1 MPTDASLFRFMT
13 RARRIGRPVALA
25 LVAAMVLGG
34 LSVRAA
40 RSEIIPESMY
50 FQVAKVSGLL
60 LNTRNDPAQPDLIGT
75 GSPTLLAI
83 AENIQTSDPNRLSTR
98 MDSALPTTVQNGT
111 VVGGVNTVAI
121 KFWPSAFPPAA
132 GVQGLYRVSFFFGGT
147 RFPSLTV
154 LSANADESRFGVIG
168 FATGDPCKMTSP
180 PVRVEGGAVGQ
191 SIVTYQ
197 FALDPACSANN
208 EQPKTVL
215 FLVLD
220 TPWRQTA
227 LDRTTI
233 IVTAYQD
240 KNGTGTYNPLMVV
253 VRDVVKPLPAV
264 QIDLGSRPK
273 PAPPATVGFKR
284 PTRLAFGTPPYT
296 SISTAAET
304 DTIIGSAKFSFAS
317 LLPQPNASPY
327 AGALG
332 TGDQPALFTS
342 LGYGGFSTVKPTDI
356 SAEVVVTSQSGSW
369 NNFRPAMAGF
379 STTVISPRVIKL
391 TTSAPQTEAV
401 NINLTQITTPNQPQ
415 KSVFAPQAYQ
425 ASLTAKF
432 NPALGLSDISLS
444 PVPLETVY
452 PEGATFRAPWF
463 GGNLA
468 ANSGQLR
475 IVNDGAAA
483 TGPLYIALRAPSP
496 ATVNADQ
503 GCVVANSL
511 APGSEYLFGVA
522 EAANCFGSF
531 RRADLLVA
539 LSANPSDLIAKARIT
554 SAGNYAAETA
564 LEPAGLDRALAN
576 LTWFGGSRASTPSVT
591 RISNISDV
599 TSGPVSLTLTNI
611 VDGERTG
618 TQVCD
623 QAQLPSL
630 ATVPAQGELVISSPE
645 ATACF
650 GNFRRGDLSINIA
663 GSSEGLTTRM
673 RVISGAGKAVAEQTL
688 GTLPAD
694 QLNNARFGNPVE
706 LMAGWFG
713 GPKAAT
719 PSVLRLGN
727 TASDWTGS
735 IRLTLNNIT
744 DGAAVGPLTC
754 DATKLATLQGV
765 PPGGELVIDSTN
777 AKTCF
782 GDFRRG
788 NLTIWVSGP
797 ASGLT
802 AKMRVISSS
811 QAIVT
816 EQLLGPRCIDMT
828 PDGSATC
835 IQAPWFEGPKS
846 VNQSVLR
853 LNNVATTAT
862 GAVQIKLKNT
872 VEGSQSAPQLCGPD
886 KLPTLAAIPAQG
898 ELVFDI
904 AAAKTCFGD
913 FRRGD
918 LEVTIAGSTYGIYP
932 LMRLISANGA
942 MVSDQ
947 SLGKSAP
954 GIATNH

>member
-1 MPTDASLFRFMT
+1 MPQSAALFWFMIQM
-13 RARRIGRPVALA
+13 RLIGRPLALA
-25 LVAAMVLGG
+25 FTVAIVLSG
-34 LSVRAA
+34 LSPSAVR
-40 RSEIIPESMY
+40 SQIIPESMY

-75 GSPTLLAI
+75 GSPTILAI
-83 AENIQTSDPNRLSTR
+83 PENIQISDPNRLSTR

-111 VVGGVNTVAI
+111 VVGGVNTAVI
-121 KFWPSAFPPAA
+121 KFWPSAFPPAS

-208 EQPKTVL
+208 GQPKTQL

-240 KNGTGTYNPLMVV
+240 KNGTGTYNPLMTVI
-253 VRDVVKPLPAV
+253 RDVVKPLPAV

-356 SAEVVVTSQSGSW
+356 SAEVVVTSQSGNW

-452 PEGATFRAPWF
+452 PEGTTFRAPWF
-463 GGNLA
+463 GGSLSPYPGLIRLA
-468 ANSGQLR
+468 
-475 IVNDGAAA
+475 NDGTTA
-483 TGPLYIALRAPSP
+483 TGPVYIALDIPIDAAPNVP
-496 ATVNADQ
+496 A
-503 GCVVANSL
+503 GCVATNSI
-511 APGSEYLFGVA
+511 APDGEYLFGHDQA
-522 EAANCFGSF
+522 KACFGDF
-531 RRADLLVA
+531 KRGDLVFGISAQPATVIAKNRITNPGNYIAESVLEPVA
-539 LSANPSDLIAKARIT
+539 LDT
-554 SAGNYAAETA
+554 AATT
-564 LEPAGLDRALAN
+564 LN
-576 LTWFGGSRASTPSVT
+576 WFGGSSSVGT
-591 RISNISDV
+591 SVMRISNIGDQP
-599 TSGPVSLTLTNI
+599 SGPLTLTLRNI
-611 VDGERTG
+611 VDGAMTG
-618 TQVCD
+618 PVNCGPG
-623 QAQLPSL
+623 QLASL
-630 ATVPAQGELVISSPE
+630 AGVAAHGELAFGAAE
-645 ATACF
+645 ATTCF
-650 GNFRRGDLSINIA
+650 GNFRRGDLSVSVL
-663 GSSEGLTTRM
+663 GSAEGLTVRM
-673 RVISGAGKAVAEQTL
+673 RVITGSGAAVTEQIL
-688 GTLPAD
+688 GNLPDD
-694 QLNNARFGNPVE
+694 QINNAKFGNPVE
-706 LMAGWFG
+706 FLAAWFG
-713 GPKAAT
+713 GSKSPT
-719 PSVLRLGN
+719 VSLLRLSN
-727 TASDWTGS
+727 TASVKTGN
-735 IRLTLNNIT
+735 IVLTLNNIVE
-744 DGAAVGPLTC
+744 GSQAGPRTC
-754 DATKLATLQGV
+754 DQLQLPSLNGV
-765 PPGGELVIDSTN
+765 PPNGELVIDTG
-777 AKTCF
+777 AIKTCF
-782 GDFRRG
+782 GDFKRG
-788 NLTIWVSGP
+788 NLTVWINAP
-797 ASGLT
+797 AAGLT
-802 AKMRVISSS
+802 AKMRLVS
-811 QAIVT
+811 ANPVIVT
-816 EQLLGPRCIDMT
+816 EQRLGPRCMDMT

-835 IQAPWFEGPKS
+835 IQAPWFEGSKS
-846 VNQSVLR
+846 INQSVLR
-853 LNNVATTAT
+853 LTNVATTAT

-872 VEGSQSAPQLCGPD
+872 IEGSQPTPQLCGPD
-886 KLPTLAAIPAQG
+886 KLPALAAISAQG
-898 ELVFDI
+898 ELVFDVT
-904 AAAKTCFGD
+904 AAKTCFGD

-918 LEVTIAGSTYGIYP
+918 LEVTIAGTTYGIYP

-947 SLGKSAP
+947 SLGRSAP